1 MFLAF
6 QNLRKQKRHY
16 FSFALMLFL
25 TAVIVNLSLVLSFQI
40 SKAYDQNFNRLKTAQ
55 LNVLISQKQDSK
67 DLLKEIDKIQGVTLV
82 ERHQGIF
89 TKAKVHHFAGTDF
102 EMTTVF
108 YDSSQKRNLNR
119 FELSKSSKVASQSVY
134 IPNYISKLGGFPL
147 GSKIRYTI
155 GKKDYTY
162 SVAGTVEE
170 MQYGNYGTN
179 VIGIYL
185 PHNAYQS
192 LFKEEEAHSV
202 AEYSLKVSS
211 SSDLSVVKKK
221 LTSLLSDKGIAAV
234 LIKDSKTVKQARTMM
249 STLLIAIFIAVA
261 GIVFIISLFLSAF
274 RIQNHLKSEV
284 VNMGVLKA
292 MGYTSAKIIFSEVL
306 PYLLVAMIAT
316 VTGVLTSYLVLP
328 FLASFLAVQS
338 GFSFQPT
345 FDSYALCLI
354 VVFVTGVAGGLTYL
368 CARKIHR
375 FNPIDAVRRTDSTR
389 RFSNHFSLANSKLGI
404 SGALILKQVF
414 ASFWQN
420 MLLFVLTVGLMM
432 LLAFSGTLLY
442 NTAGKPDNFLRTLSE
457 ELPSAIFTV
466 DKPQELQN
474 IKKELK
480 SDSRVKQVLDYSTQ
494 SVNGPD
500 GGLTAFVTPDFSKL
514 TNDIIYKGRNPS
526 TSDEVA
532 IGSALAHHYKI
543 GDWIRLDNNGRSHTY
558 KVTGYVQSV
567 NNQGQVCELTA
578 AGYHKIT
585 ETRLN
590 HLNVYLKKGA
600 SVRRFIKEYRKN
612 HSNSS
617 LKVTNYD
624 QVIKTG
630 SRLYTGVIALVLGAV
645 FTLSIFMI
653 SLVLFVVINSL
664 ITRRKQELGIY
675 KALGWSDR
683 QLIFQLIFGF
693 IPVIILAAF
702 LSILLAIPLIPLLNQ
717 EVLGL
722 VGVYKNHFQV
732 SLGVLF
738 LLALAFVGLNFA
750 ISLFL
755 SRSIKTIVPYSLLTE

>member
-25 TAVIVNLSLVLSFQI
+25 TAVIVNLSLVLSFQT

-457 ELPSAIFTV
+457 EFPSAIFTV

-514 TNDIIYKGRNPS
+514 TNDIIYKGR
-526 TSDEVA
+526 
-532 IGSALAHHYKI
+532 
-543 GDWIRLDNNGRSHTY
+543 
-558 KVTGYVQSV
+558 
-567 NNQGQVCELTA
+567 
-578 AGYHKIT
+578 
-585 ETRLN
+585 
-590 HLNVYLKKGA
+590 
-600 SVRRFIKEYRKN
+600 
-612 HSNSS
+612 
-617 LKVTNYD
+617 
-624 QVIKTG
+624 
-630 SRLYTGVIALVLGAV
+630 
-645 FTLSIFMI
+645 
-653 SLVLFVVINSL
+653 
-664 ITRRKQELGIY
+664 
-675 KALGWSDR
+675 
-683 QLIFQLIFGF
+683 
-693 IPVIILAAF
+693 
-702 LSILLAIPLIPLLNQ
+702 
-717 EVLGL
+717 
-722 VGVYKNHFQV
+722 
-732 SLGVLF
+732 
-738 LLALAFVGLNFA
+738 
-750 ISLFL
+750 
-755 SRSIKTIVPYSLLTE
+755 

>member
-1 MFLAF
+1 MFLAL

-16 FSFALMLFL
+16 LSFALMLFL
-25 TAVIVNLSLVLSFQI
+25 AAVIVNLSLVLSFQT
-40 SKAYDQNFNRLKTAQ
+40 SKAYDQEFNQLKTAQ
-55 LNVLISQKQDSK
+55 LNVLISQKQDSE
-67 DLLKEIDKIQGVTLV
+67 DLLKQIDKIHGVNFT
-82 ERHQGIF
+82 ERHRGIF
-89 TKAKVHHFAGTDF
+89 TKTKVHHFAGTDF
-102 EMTTVF
+102 EMAMVF

-119 FELSKSSKVASQSVY
+119 FKLSKSGKATRQRIY
-134 IPNYISKLGGFPL
+134 IPNYISKLGGFPI

-179 VIGIYL
+179 VIGTYL
-185 PHNAYQS
+185 PHKAYQS
-192 LFKEEEAHSV
+192 LSEAEKDHLV
-202 AEYSLKVSS
+202 TEYSLKVSS
-211 SSDLSVVKKK
+211 PSKLSSVKKQ
-221 LTSLLSDKGIAAV
+221 LTSLLADKGIAVV
-234 LIKDSKTVKQARTMM
+234 LIKDYKTVKQARTMV
-249 STLLIAIFIAVA
+249 STLLIAIFMAVA
-261 GIVFIISLFLSAF
+261 GIIFIISLFLSAF

-292 MGYTSAKIIFSEVL
+292 VGYTSAKIIFSEVL

-316 VTGVLTSYLVLP
+316 VTGILTSYLVLP
-328 FLASFLAVQS
+328 SLASFLAVQS
-338 GFSFQPT
+338 GFVFKPS
-345 FDSYALCLI
+345 FDSYALFLI
-354 VVFVTGVAGGLTYL
+354 VIIGSLSTGALTYL

-375 FNPIDAVRRTDSTR
+375 FNPIDAVRRTGSTR
-389 RFSNHFSLANSKLGI
+389 KFLNHFSLANSRLGV

-420 MLLFVLTVGLMM
+420 ILLFVLTLGLML

-442 NTAGKPDNFLRTLSE
+442 NTAGKPDNFLRTISE

-466 DKPQELQN
+466 DRPQELQT

-480 SDSRVKQVLDYSTQ
+480 GDSRVKQVLNYSTQ
-494 SVNGPD
+494 SINGPD
-500 GGLTAFVTPDFSKL
+500 GALTAFVTADFSQL
-514 TNDIIYKGRNPS
+514 TNNIIYKGRNPS

-543 GDWIRLDNNGRSHTY
+543 GDRIRLDNNSRFHTY
-558 KVTGYVQSV
+558 KVTGYIQSV

-578 AGYHKIT
+578 AGYHQIA
-585 ETRLN
+585 ETRQN
-590 HLNVYLKKGA
+590 HLNVYLKKGV
-600 SVRRFIKEYRKN
+600 STKHFIRDYKANY
-612 HSNSS
+612 SNSS
-617 LKVTNYD
+617 LKTTNYD

-675 KALGWSDR
+675 KALGWSNK

-702 LSILLAIPLIPLLNQ
+702 LSILLAISLIPLLNQ